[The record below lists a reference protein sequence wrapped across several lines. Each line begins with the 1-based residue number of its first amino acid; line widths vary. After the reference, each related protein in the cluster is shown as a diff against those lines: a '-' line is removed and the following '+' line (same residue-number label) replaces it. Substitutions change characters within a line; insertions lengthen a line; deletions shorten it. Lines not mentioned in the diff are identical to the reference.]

1 MGFQQVRPQKSSEI
15 VLEQIKQQIVSG
27 AYTPSSKL
35 PTVVELS
42 ASFEVGR
49 STVREA
55 LSALKAMGWVDIRH
69 GGGTFVSEKL
79 TVEEEFDA
87 SGGLFGQTDSL
98 QEVQEVRKFIEV
110 GCASLAAERRSHEDL
125 AELKQILSQMDAA
138 LGNEEESEQ
147 TDIRFHLQIAKA
159 SQNTLLIGMM
169 ESLTERL
176 QASMKAS
183 RRLWFFA
190 ERASA
195 EQLLQ
200 EHRDIYQ
207 AIEAQDEKL
216 AADKMM
222 QHIQKVDKVEQQLAA
237 QSGIEPKRKNHQGSS
252 S

>member
-27 AYTPSSKL
+27 AYTPASKL

-69 GGGTFVSEKL
+69 GGGTFVSKKL
-79 TVEEEFDA
+79 PMEEDFDA
-87 SGGLFGQTDSL
+87 SGGLFEQTDSL

-110 GCASLAAERRSHEDL
+110 GCASLSAERRTQEDL
-125 AELKQILSQMDAA
+125 TDLKQILSQMEAA

-159 SQNTLLIGMM
+159 SHNTLLMGMM

-195 EQLLQ
+195 ELLLQ

-216 AADKMM
+216 AAEKMM
-222 QHIQKVDKVEQQLAA
+222 QHILKVDKVAQQFSAKG
-237 QSGIEPKRKNHQGSS
+237 GIEPSRKNRQGKLF
-252 S
+252 

>member
-15 VLEQIKQQIVSG
+15 VLEQIKQQIISG
-27 AYTPSSKL
+27 AYTPGSKL

-79 TVEEEFDA
+79 AVEEEFDA

-222 QHIQKVDKVEQQLAA
+222 QHILKVDKVVQQLA
-237 QSGIEPKRKNHQGSS
+237 GIESNKKNRQGRSS
-252 S
+252 